1 MRVVFLRSSTLLAL
15 IALVSA
21 GVFAQSVAIS
31 EYPMISDDVWHIE
44 LVGTD
49 GSRVNLESLKGKA
62 ILINLWG
69 TWDGPY
75 RQQVPEYI
83 ALKKKYSQLEIIG
96 LNIGD
101 GEGKTE
107 SSAAIR
113 RFVRKMKINYSV
125 ARISNAGTKLFYG
138 LSKMQVVPQAFLIDR
153 QARLRGIFVGSGERV
168 NTLMNASVEA
178 LLVDESKP

>member
-1 MRVVFLRSSTLLAL
+1 MRFSFLRYSKLFAL

-21 GVFAQSVAIS
+21 GVFAQSLTKS
-31 EYPMISDDVWHIE
+31 EYPIVADGVWQIE
-44 LVGTD
+44 LCEIN
-49 GSRVNLESLKGKA
+49 GSRVKLESLKGKP

-69 TWDGPY
+69 TWDSPY

-101 GEGKTE
+101 GEGKEE

-113 RFVRKMKINYSV
+113 RFVREMKVNYSV
-125 ARISNAGTKLFYG
+125 ARISNAGTKLFYD

-153 QARLRGIFVGSGERV
+153 QNRLRGIFVGAGERV
-168 NTLMNASVEA
+168 NTLMKASVEA
-178 LLVDESKP
+178 MLVDESKP